1 MMSGC
6 VNLPRH
12 SDGKKGMT
20 ILEVV
25 IALGVFMIA
34 SAGICV
40 LITQAKRLSDNS
52 REHYQ
57 AVNIGKNRLERAR
70 FLPVSTLPLLVES
83 NEYVNV
89 SGANVDEED
98 ANFRRS
104 TAVVVVSSN
113 LTEVIVTVDI
123 RNRATWDFGTGTNGI
138 REVLRTYFT
147 TYYTP

>member
-1 MMSGC
+1 
-6 VNLPRH
+6 
-12 SDGKKGMT
+12 MT

-34 SAGICV
+34 SAGICL
-40 LITQAKRLSDNS
+40 LIAQSKQLSDGS

-57 AVNIGKNRLERAR
+57 AVNLAKNRLERAR
-70 FLPVSTLPLLVES
+70 FLPVSALPMLVES
-83 NEYVNV
+83 NVYVNV
-89 SGANVDEED
+89 SGAMVDEVD
-98 ANFRRS
+98 ANLRRS
-104 TAVVVVSSN
+104 TAVVAVSSN

-147 TYYTP
+147 AYYTP

>member
-1 MMSGC
+1 MMSVC
-6 VNLPRH
+6 VKSRRN
-12 SDGKKGMT
+12 SDWKSGMT

-34 SAGICV
+34 SAGICL
-40 LITQAKRLSDNS
+40 LIAQSKQLSDGS

-57 AVNIGKNRLERAR
+57 AVNLAKNRLERAR
-70 FLPVSTLPLLVES
+70 FLPVSALPMLVES
-83 NEYVNV
+83 NVYVNV
-89 SGANVDEED
+89 SGAMVDEED
-98 ANFRRS
+98 ANLRRS
-104 TAVVVVSSN
+104 TAVVAVSSN

-147 TYYTP
+147 AYYTP